1 MSDVLMSGVGC
12 VTHVVELSQ
21 HCVDISAGISAK
33 GSTQPTAH
41 ASAVAAPTDPTI
53 LRNINT
59 LARYVSKNGPAF
71 EQIARVR
78 NAVDPSFAFLRGGEG
93 AAYYAWKVQQ
103 LSSSPHQLHSAS
115 AVARR
120 SVPLSADDRGAVL
133 GETALPS
140 AAPNAGLGPALVPP
154 PEPVQYSGFVP
165 SGSQSAR
172 PNLTGIAEGDRSRLK
187 NLLASNFQQ
196 PSAETQVAQKP
207 ILQAGLQHRAASTVP
222 VAAVSAGGGV
232 SAASAQA
239 MVAAMA
245 NRFAS
250 SGAPQVLG
258 IPQGG
263 LEAATAK
270 PLPTANPPL
279 EQPAPSRTVEEWRPA
294 ALLCKR
300 FNIMDPYKGKADR
313 TVQMSRFKTDYL
325 ALPDTMAAI
334 SHQATSQTHDSEPPP
349 QQQQQQ
355 MLPPP
360 PRQVQQQQQQP
371 DQCSLQQQQLHQQI
385 QEQLPGPPPRPSP
398 AGAVSDTVHNMTAD
412 AFLSSL
418 GMELAA
424 AGTAGSAL
432 PVQEGGAPEEGVQAE
447 GLAGVIS
454 HCSRLLLLLCCSS
467 HASDDAIL
475 LAYSSCMLHSLYCM
489 LLLLLFACR
498 VAVDTFCRDACLSDK
513 MYACQLCLCDL
524 ALCGD
529 KAGMHT
535 SLHRGLHLHR
545 IC

>member
-1 MSDVLMSGVGC
+1 M
-12 VTHVVELSQ
+12 
-21 HCVDISAGISAK
+21 
-33 GSTQPTAH
+33 
-41 ASAVAAPTDPTI
+41 AAPTDPTI
-53 LRNINT
+53 LRNTNT

-103 LSSSPHQLHSAS
+103 LSSSPNQLQSAS

-140 AAPNAGLGPALVPP
+140 AAPDAALGPTLVLP

-196 PSAETQVAQKP
+196 PSTETQAAQKP
-207 ILQAGLQHRAASTVP
+207 NLQAGLQHRAPSTAP
-222 VAAVSAGGGV
+222 AAAVSAAGGV

-239 MVAAMA
+239 MVAAMG

-263 LEAATAK
+263 LEPATAK
-270 PLPTANPPL
+270 PLATATPPL

-300 FNIMDPYKGKADR
+300 FNVMDPYKGKADR

-325 ALPDTMAAI
+325 ALPDTMAAV
-334 SHQATSQTHDSEPPP
+334 SHQATNQNDGPEP
-349 QQQQQQ
+349 QQQQH

-360 PRQVQQQQQQP
+360 PRQVQQQQQPNQSP
-371 DQCSLQQQQLHQQI
+371 QQQHHLHQQI

-398 AGAVSDTVHNMTAD
+398 AATAGVVSDTVHTMTAD
-412 AFLSSL
+412 AFLTSL

-424 AGTAGSAL
+424 ASTGSI
-432 PVQEGGAPEEGVQAE
+432 PVQAQEGGASEERGEAQGVEPQ
-447 GLAGVIS
+447 GLAGV
-454 HCSRLLLLLCCSS
+454 
-467 HASDDAIL
+467 
-475 LAYSSCMLHSLYCM
+475 M
-489 LLLLLFACR
+489 
-498 VAVDTFCRDACLSDK
+498 
-513 MYACQLCLCDL
+513 
-524 ALCGD
+524 
-529 KAGMHT
+529 
-535 SLHRGLHLHR
+535 
-545 IC
+545 

>member
-1 MSDVLMSGVGC
+1 MQN
-12 VTHVVELSQ
+12 LSQ
-21 HCVDISAGISAK
+21 HCLDISAGIPAK
-33 GSTQPTAH
+33 GSSQPTAP
-41 ASAVAAPTDPTI
+41 AVAAPIDPTI

-103 LSSSPHQLHSAS
+103 LSSTPNQLQSAS

-140 AAPNAGLGPALVPP
+140 AAPNTALSPALVPA

-196 PSAETQVAQKP
+196 PSGETQVAQKR
-207 ILQAGLQHRAASTVP
+207 ILQAGLQHRAASTAP
-222 VAAVSAGGGV
+222 AAAVSAAGGV

-270 PLPTANPPL
+270 TLPTATPPL
-279 EQPAPSRTVEEWRPA
+279 EQPAPTRTVEEWRPA
-294 ALLCKR
+294 ALLCRR
-300 FNIMDPYKGKADR
+300 FNVMDPYKGKADR

-334 SHQATSQTHDSEPPP
+334 SHQATSHTHGSEPPQQQQ

-360 PRQVQQQQQQP
+360 TTQVQQQQP
-371 DQCSLQQQQLHQQI
+371 DQSPQQQQQLHQQI

-424 AGTAGSAL
+424 EATSGSPL
-432 PVQEGGAPEEGVQAE
+432 PVQEGGAPEGGQAE
-447 GLAGVIS
+447 GLAGVVS
-454 HCSRLLLLLCCSS
+454 HCSRLLLL
-467 HASDDAIL
+467 
-475 LAYSSCMLHSLYCM
+475 
-489 LLLLLFACR
+489 
-498 VAVDTFCRDACLSDK
+498 
-513 MYACQLCLCDL
+513 
-524 ALCGD
+524 
-529 KAGMHT
+529 
-535 SLHRGLHLHR
+535 
-545 IC
+545 

>member
-1 MSDVLMSGVGC
+1 MHAGTSAS
-12 VTHVVELSQ
+12 
-21 HCVDISAGISAK
+21 ISS
-33 GSTQPTAH
+33 QPTVP
-41 ASAVAAPTDPTI
+41 AVAAPTDPTI

-78 NAVDPSFAFLRGGEG
+78 NATDPSFAFLRGGEG
-93 AAYYAWKVQQ
+93 AAYYTWKVQQ
-103 LSSSPHQLHSAS
+103 LSSSPNQPQSAS

-133 GETALPS
+133 GESALPS
-140 AAPNAGLGPALVPP
+140 AAPSSALGPALVAP

-196 PSAETQVAQKP
+196 PSAETEAAQKP
-207 ILQAGLQHRAASTVP
+207 ILQAGLQHRAASTAP
-222 VAAVSAGGGV
+222 AAAVSAAAGV

-250 SGAPQVLG
+250 SGAPQMLG

-263 LEAATAK
+263 LGAATAK
-270 PLPTANPPL
+270 PPPTAAPPL
-279 EQPAPSRTVEEWRPA
+279 DRPAPSRTVEDWRPA

-300 FNIMDPYKGKADR
+300 FNVMDPYKGKAER

-334 SHQATSQTHDSEPPP
+334 SHQSTAPPDGSEP
-349 QQQQQQ
+349 QQQQQ

-360 PRQVQQQQQQP
+360 PRQVQQQQQPSQSP
-371 DQCSLQQQQLHQQI
+371 QQQQQHQQM

-398 AGAVSDTVHNMTAD
+398 AATAGAAPDAVHNMTAD

-424 AGTAGSAL
+424 ASNGGSLVGQQGGLAE
-432 PVQEGGAPEEGVQAE
+432 EGGVVDGGQAE
-447 GLAGVIS
+447 GSTGVIP
-454 HCSRLLLLLCCSS
+454 HCSRLLLLCCFSY
-467 HASDDAIL
+467 AWMV
-475 LAYSSCMLHSLYCM
+475 SC
-489 LLLLLFACR
+489 
-498 VAVDTFCRDACLSDK
+498 
-513 MYACQLCLCDL
+513 
-524 ALCGD
+524 
-529 KAGMHT
+529 
-535 SLHRGLHLHR
+535 
-545 IC
+545 

>member
-1 MSDVLMSGVGC
+1 M
-12 VTHVVELSQ
+12 TFT
-21 HCVDISAGISAK
+21 AGMSAK
-33 GSTQPTAH
+33 GSSQPTAP
-41 ASAVAAPTDPTI
+41 AVVAPTDATI

-78 NAVDPSFAFLRGGEG
+78 NAVDPSFAFLRRGEG

-103 LSSSPHQLHSAS
+103 LSSYPNQLQSAS

-140 AAPNAGLGPALVPP
+140 AASNAALGPALVPP
-154 PEPVQYSGFVP
+154 PQPVQYSGFVP

-207 ILQAGLQHRAASTVP
+207 IQASLQHRTASTAP
-222 VAAVSAGGGV
+222 AAAVSAAGGV

-270 PLPTANPPL
+270 PPPTAAPPL
-279 EQPAPSRTVEEWRPA
+279 ERPAPSRTVEEWRPA

-300 FNIMDPYKGKADR
+300 FNVMDPYKGKADR

-334 SHQATSQTHDSEPPP
+334 SHQASNPIDGSEL

-355 MLPPP
+355 LMLPPP
-360 PRQVQQQQQQP
+360 PRQVQQQQQQQQQP
-371 DQCSLQQQQLHQQI
+371 NQFPQQQANRSPEQQQQLELHQQI

-398 AGAVSDTVHNMTAD
+398 PATTGSVSDTVHNMTAD

-424 AGTAGSAL
+424 ASTAGSPL
-432 PVQEGGAPEEGVQAE
+432 PRQQGQAPGEGGQAQGVEAE
-447 GLAGVIS
+447 GLAGVIP
-454 HCSRLLLLLCCSS
+454 HCCR
-467 HASDDAIL
+467 
-475 LAYSSCMLHSLYCM
+475 M
-489 LLLLLFACR
+489 LLL
-498 VAVDTFCRDACLSDK
+498 
-513 MYACQLCLCDL
+513 
-524 ALCGD
+524 
-529 KAGMHT
+529 
-535 SLHRGLHLHR
+535 
-545 IC
+545 

>member
-1 MSDVLMSGVGC
+1 MLLVLYRLFQSIRCIRLSTQSKSTACC
-12 VTHVVELSQ
+12 VA
-21 HCVDISAGISAK
+21 AGLSAK
-33 GSTQPTAH
+33 GSSQPA
-41 ASAVAAPTDPTI
+41 APAVAAPTDPTL

-78 NAVDPSFAFLRGGEG
+78 NAADPSFAFLRGGQG

-103 LSSSPHQLHSAS
+103 LSASPNQLQSAS

-120 SVPLSADDRGAVL
+120 STPLSADDRGAVL

-140 AAPNAGLGPALVPP
+140 ALLSAAPGPALVQP
-154 PEPVQYSGFVP
+154 PEPIQYSGFVP

-196 PSAETQVAQKP
+196 PSAETTADQKTM
-207 ILQAGLQHRAASTVP
+207 LQAGLQHRAAATAP
-222 VAAVSAGGGV
+222 AAAVTAAGGV

-250 SGAPQVLG
+250 SGTPQLLG

-263 LEAATAK
+263 LEVATPK
-270 PLPTANPPL
+270 LSPTAAAAPL
-279 EQPAPSRTVEEWRPA
+279 TRPAPWRTVEEWRPA

-300 FNIMDPYKGKADR
+300 FNVADPYKGKADR
-313 TVQMSRFKTDYL
+313 TVHMSRFKTDYL

-334 SHQATSQTHDSEPPP
+334 SQQATSPPDASQQ

-360 PRQVQQQQQQP
+360 PMRQQQPQQQQPMQILLSPPKQLQQQQQQ
-371 DQCSLQQQQLHQQI
+371 QQV
-385 QEQLPGPPPRPSP
+385 QEQLPGPPPVPLPGGTGS
-398 AGAVSDTVHNMTAD
+398 ADAVPDTVHNMTAD

-424 AGTAGSAL
+424 ATPGASL
-432 PVQEGGAPEEGVQAE
+432 PGGQTQPAEQEGPDAA
-447 GLAGVIS
+447 LAGDTLKCSTLLILCCCSSLPLMRPSDAAHACCTIS
-454 HCSRLLLLLCCSS
+454 WWLLLLLM
-467 HASDDAIL
+467 L
-475 LAYSSCMLHSLYCM
+475 LA
-489 LLLLLFACR
+489 
-498 VAVDTFCRDACLSDK
+498 AVF
-513 MYACQLCLCDL
+513 L
-524 ALCGD
+524 A
-529 KAGMHT
+529 A
-535 SLHRGLHLHR
+535 HRL
-545 IC
+545 

>member
-1 MSDVLMSGVGC
+1 MGSVNARSN
-12 VTHVVELSQ
+12 LSQ
-21 HCVDISAGISAK
+21 HCIDISAGISAK
-33 GSTQPTAH
+33 GSSKPTAP
-41 ASAVAAPTDPTI
+41 AVAAPTDPTI

-71 EQIARVR
+71 EQIARTR
-78 NAVDPSFAFLRGGEG
+78 NAVDPCFAFLRGGQG

-103 LSSSPHQLHSAS
+103 LSSSPNQPQSAS

-140 AAPNAGLGPALVPP
+140 AAPDAALGPALVPP

-187 NLLASNFQQ
+187 NLLASNFQK
-196 PSAETQVAQKP
+196 PSAEAQDAQKP
-207 ILQAGLQHRAASTVP
+207 ILQAGLQHKAASTAP
-222 VAAVSAGGGV
+222 AAAVSAASGV

-270 PLPTANPPL
+270 PLHGATPQL
-279 EQPAPSRTVEEWRPA
+279 EQPAPSRMVEEWHPA

-300 FNIMDPYKGKADR
+300 FNVMDPYKGKADR
-313 TVQMSRFKTDYL
+313 TVQMSRFKTDYV

-334 SHQATSQTHDSEPPP
+334 SHQANSQSDGSQP

-360 PRQVQQQQQQP
+360 PKQVQQQQQQP
-371 DQCSLQQQQLHQQI
+371 NQSPQQQHQLHQQI

-398 AGAVSDTVHNMTAD
+398 AATPATAGAVSDTVHDMTAD

-424 AGTAGSAL
+424 ASTGGS
-432 PVQEGGAPEEGVQAE
+432 PVQVQEGEALEEQGQTQGGEAE
-447 GLAGVIS
+447 GLAGVIQ

-467 HASDDAIL
+467 STILMMPYSYYNTAST
-475 LAYSSCMLHSLYCM
+475 
-489 LLLLLFACR
+489 AC
-498 VAVDTFCRDACLSDK
+498 CC
-513 MYACQLCLCDL
+513 
-524 ALCGD
+524 
-529 KAGMHT
+529 
-535 SLHRGLHLHR
+535 SLHVVLL
-545 IC
+545 